1 MSGCH
6 EVNEFPGYPFRSEMV
21 ASARAQSKGAS
32 KHVVAVLTGTF
43 VSPEYRNRQGEGA
56 EEKCP
61 WCTVSMAHYDHVV
74 WTCSSFPGIR
84 PEKPSDPVVARLGWG
99 NPAVLEHI
107 ALVRKH
113 VLNVRYAD
121 EPVDGPDN

>member
-1 MSGCH
+1 MSRCH

-32 KHVVAVLTGTF
+32 KHVVAVLTVDGTF
-43 VSPEYRNRQGEGA
+43 VSPECRNRQGEGA

-74 WTCSSFPGIR
+74 WTCSRVFRESGL
-84 PEKPSDPVVARLGWG
+84 KNQATRL
-99 NPAVLEHI
+99 LLD
-107 ALVRKH
+107 LVGET
-113 VLNVRYAD
+113 LQCLSILLWFENMS
-121 EPVDGPDN
+121 